1 MHLDFSWIKSTSRTL
16 LIDLEAPSSER
27 LDLPSRC
34 QGGWAGPLFFAS
46 FSWWLVCTRLNHF
59 RPKSIAEKM
68 HLVLAYHSWLDQP
81 RRSLQDYQIP
91 SHHLHQ
97 HPAPL
102 VMTTADI
109 FTRSATTSFAAVASV
124 SCPIRRWPPIVN
136 YFLLVIVVS
145 LLVILGLVWCEIC
158 PKGLVHAL

>member
-81 RRSLQDYQIP
+81 RRSLQDCQIP

-109 FTRSATTSFAAVASV
+109 FTRSATTSIAAAATAANCNCCFPFSV
-124 SCPIRRWPPIVN
+124 DFGAFFQPWRAFHPI
-136 YFLLVIVVS
+136 
-145 LLVILGLVWCEIC
+145 
-158 PKGLVHAL
+158 ALYCYYCCYC